1 MNICVIFAGTQTNR
15 ARNLQIYI
23 HEPWFLGLS
32 SNGVNGYEQIRL
44 HDDLST
50 QKEYPKNL
58 YELQKGLSIVL
69 RNCMFN
75 LLLFRFRR
83 GKICF
88 Q

>member
-44 HDDLST
+44 HDDLFT
-50 QKEYPKNL
+50 QTESQESIRITKRSFNRIEKL
-58 YELQKGLSIVL
+58 YV
-69 RNCMFN
+69 
-75 LLLFRFRR
+75 
-83 GKICF
+83 
-88 Q
+88 